1 MSENEHS
8 EQAGIPQFLRDPRG
22 LVRRR
27 WRWIAGIL
35 AVGVAGTTALVVAF
49 VAPLFVAQA
58 TILVTDQ
65 AIPDDFIRSTVE
77 EDSLSRLDAI
87 VGEVLSREAL
97 SKLIEKYELYPDYRD
112 VFPMGE
118 LTAIM
123 RERIR
128 IQVEAGVAPS
138 GGASSRVVGVR
149 FQDERPEPAAG
160 VANDLA
166 SQLIAENIAIR
177 TQQARVTTEFLRTQ
191 LTDIEQ
197 QLKVHER
204 QITDFHLR
212 HRGTLPSELESN
224 LRKLERLQQ
233 QRQSLASQIS
243 AAETRLDLLHADPG
257 AADAPDS
264 PQGRLAA
271 LRLRLA
277 EQLAIHT
284 DDHPNVQSI
293 QRQIEDLEGT
303 AGSGSVRG
311 RNEVVV
317 AATRT
322 LADLRDQLD
331 QTNQQVADIDMRVA
345 ETPVRSEELSD
356 LEERAEVLRVGYVD
370 FLRKVQ
376 EAELAESLEAA
387 QQGERIAIL
396 DRAVPPKFAAQTRAK
411 YLALGYL
418 VTLAAAL
425 GVAVLFELVDPVL
438 ISAEQVE
445 ADFGLPV
452 LGSVPHII

>member
-1 MSENEHS
+1 MSESEHS
-8 EQAGIPQFLRDPRG
+8 DQGGIPQFLRDPKG
-22 LVRRR
+22 VFKRR
-27 WRWIAGIL
+27 WRWIVGIL
-35 AVGVAGTTALVVAF
+35 ALGFGGTTAFVVAF
-49 VAPLFVAQA
+49 VAPLYAAQA

-87 VGEVLSREAL
+87 VGAVLSREEL
-97 SKLIEKYELYPDYRD
+97 SKMIAEYELYANYRD

-118 LTAIM
+118 LVAIM

-128 IQVEAGVAPS
+128 IRVEAGVAPS

-149 FQDERPEPAAG
+149 FRDERAEPAAA

-166 SQLIAENIAIR
+166 SRLIAESIAIR

-197 QLKVHER
+197 QLKAHER
-204 QITDFHLR
+204 QITEFHMNY
-212 HRGTLPSELESN
+212 RGTLPSELESN

-233 QRQSLASQIS
+233 QRQSLALQIS
-243 AAETRLDLLHADPG
+243 AAETRLDVLYVDPG
-257 AADAPDS
+257 AAHAPDS
-264 PQGRLAA
+264 PQGRLSA

-284 DDHPNVQSI
+284 EDHPNVQSI
-293 QRQIEDLEGT
+293 QRQIEDLEG
-303 AGSGSVRG
+303 AGGEQG
-311 RNEVVV
+311 RNEVLV
-317 AATRT
+317 AATRS
-322 LADLRDQLD
+322 LADLRTQLD
-331 QTNQQVADIDMRVA
+331 ETNEQIGDIDLRVA

-356 LEERAEVLRVGYVD
+356 LEERAEVLRVSYLE

-376 EAELAESLEAA
+376 DAELAESLEAA
-387 QQGERIAIL
+387 QQGERISVL
-396 DRAVPPKFAAQTRAK
+396 DRAVPPQFAAQTRVK

-418 VTLAAAL
+418 VSLAAAL
-425 GVAVLFELVDPVL
+425 GVAVLFEMVDPVL